1 MRTTGI
7 EKLLLDVVKV
17 LNKLKIKYFVTGGYA
32 VSLWGEIRSTID
44 IDIVVELVE
53 PQIKPLTQE
62 LRKNFKNC
70 YIDEEVATE
79 AIRQKSEFNFI
90 NPYVGLKID
99 FWVAKDDKKAKLEY
113 QHRIAKTVNN
123 QKVYFISPEDLILN
137 KLIWARETQSDYH
150 LRDVE
155 LIFKNSKVD
164 LKYIKKQAENY
175 RISNILKKA
184 SKKLQNK
191 L

>member
-1 MRTTGI
+1 MQTTGI

-17 LNKLKIKYFVTGGYA
+17 LNKLKIKYFITGGYA

-44 IDIVVELVE
+44 IDIVVELIE
-53 PQIKPLTQE
+53 PQVKPLIRE
-62 LRKNFKNC
+62 LRKNFQNC
-70 YIDEEVATE
+70 YVDEEVATE
-79 AIRQKSEFNFI
+79 ATKQKSEFNFI
-90 NPYVGLKID
+90 NPHVGLKID

-155 LIFKNSKVD
+155 LVFKNSKVD
-164 LKYIKKQAENY
+164 LRYIKKQAEDY
-175 RISNILKKA
+175 KILGLLKKI
-184 SKKLQNK
+184 LNK
-191 L
+191 P